1 MMVSATR
8 FALSRRGLLLS
19 AASLPFAR
27 VARLGNMPKQVAL
40 RERPDRTS
48 PK

>member
-1 MMVSATR
+1 LAVPR
-8 FALSRRGLLLS
+8 FK
-19 AASLPFAR
+19 
-27 VARLGNMPKQVAL
+27 ARLGSMPKQVAL